1 VARRFE
7 YAVTETSGSP
17 AHAEPDWTPE
27 HLLLAALARCTLAS
41 LEFHAKRADVSV
53 AGTATAQG
61 VVTKRDQ
68 DGRYAFV
75 KVECALDVTLE
86 PAPQD
91 EAREELLDLAERDC
105 FIGASLTAPTNYSWR
120 VNGEA
125 PR

>member
-1 VARRFE
+1 MARRFE
-7 YAVTETSGSP
+7 YAVTETAGSP
-17 AHAEPDWTPE
+17 AHAEADWTPE
-27 HLLLAALARCTLAS
+27 HLLLAGLARCTLAS
-41 LEFHAKRADVSV
+41 LEFHAKRTDVSV

-75 KVECALDVTLE
+75 KVECTLDVTLE

-91 EAREELLDLAERDC
+91 EGVEDLIDLAERDC
-105 FIGASLTAPTNYSWR
+105 FIGASLTAPPNYSWR

-125 PR
+125 LR